1 VTFPEIYQRT
11 FSCVNDVSTTID
23 VSIATV
29 YSGGVLTIFCLFFS
43 FFPFVCKK
51 KIILYL
57 FVYAFI
63 NYVS

>member
-1 VTFPEIYQRT
+1 MAFPEIYQRK
-11 FSCVNDVSTTID
+11 FSCVKDISMMIN

-29 YSGGVLTIFCLFFS
+29 YSGVYFDYFLAFFS

-51 KIILYL
+51 KIVLYY
-57 FVYAFI
+57 FVLVFI